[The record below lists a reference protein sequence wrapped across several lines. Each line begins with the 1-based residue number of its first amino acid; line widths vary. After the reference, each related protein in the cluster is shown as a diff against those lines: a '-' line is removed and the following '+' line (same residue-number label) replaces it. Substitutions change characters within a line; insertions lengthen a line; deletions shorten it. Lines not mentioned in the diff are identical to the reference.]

1 MSECFSSK
9 TCEIGQCRH
18 FFLKIETNRRDPPYI
33 SKKLYMKAYLGEF
46 EELVLLTIATLG
58 DEAYGVQIQ
67 KDIEERSNRSIS
79 IGALHSTITRLEE
92 KRYLKSWLGGATNE
106 RGGRSK
112 RYYEITQAGK
122 KAVAET
128 KAVRDELWD
137 LSKIKLIVK

>member
-1 MSECFSSK
+1 
-9 TCEIGQCRH
+9 
-18 FFLKIETNRRDPPYI
+18 
-33 SKKLYMKAYLGEF
+33 MKAYLGEF

-58 DEAYGVQIQ
+58 EEAYGVSIQ
-67 KDIEERSNRSIS
+67 QDIENRCNRSIS

-92 KRYLKSWLGGATNE
+92 KGFLKSWLGGATAE

-128 KAVRDELWD
+128 KSLRDELWD
-137 LSKIKLIVK
+137 LSKINLSVK